1 MKAGSD
7 PGSESRR
14 WIRYEIDCRVKIT
27 CTRQSQRVVNF
38 GRAQDM
44 SIGGM
49 LLTAPTEFFE
59 GERVELEFT
68 PPNMPETLR
77 LSGVVR
83 QRIGAYSYGVEFR
96 DVTDAQ
102 RKMIHRLFEVLN
114 VLDSLK

>member
-1 MKAGSD
+1 MCPDFGS
-7 PGSESRR
+7 GSELRR
-14 WIRYEIDCRVKIT
+14 WTRYEIDCRVKMT
-27 CTRQSQRVVNF
+27 CTRQGQRHVNF

-44 SIGGM
+44 STGGM
-49 LLTAPTEFFE
+49 LLTAPFEFHE

-68 PPNMPETLR
+68 PPNMPDTLR

-83 QRIGAYSYGVEFR
+83 QRIGTYSFGIEFR

-102 RKMIHRLFEVLN
+102 RKLILRLFEVLN

>member
-1 MKAGSD
+1 
-7 PGSESRR
+7 
-14 WIRYEIDCRVKIT
+14 
-27 CTRQSQRVVNF
+27 
-38 GRAQDM
+38 M

-68 PPNMPETLR
+68 PPNLPETLS

-96 DVTDAQ
+96 EVTEAQ
-102 RKMIHRLFEVLN
+102 LKLIHRLFEVLN